1 MDEVDNLGI
10 ASRYEKKWI
19 ASRQAVTKETEGER
33 YDPCLYSLKSSQ

>member
-19 ASRQAVTKETEGER
+19 ASRQAATKETENVMIR
-33 YDPCLYSLKSSQ
+33 VCIV